1 MRTPN
6 QQTKTKFILAAIEEM
21 KRHGISDFSVRRV
34 AEICGTSPAAPYRHF
49 GDKNG
54 LIIAVFEFVN
64 ESWRERLSEVVSS
77 LDSDDPRLQL
87 IEITMAYIRF
97 MCDHPDYQTIL
108 MINDGSMSPEQ
119 LRAKAGITT
128 ATQEIIARYCE
139 SVGMSDD
146 DRIRKTY
153 AVRSFMFGAA
163 LMINSGYMPYNETT
177 LGYARSCIAREFD
190 LK

>member
-21 KRHGISDFSVRRV
+21 KSHGIADFSVRRV
-34 AEICGTSPAAPYRHF
+34 AELCGTSPAAPYRHF
-49 GDKNG
+49 GDKNE

-64 ESWRERLSEVVSS
+64 ESWRQTLGEVIAG
-77 LDSDDPRLQL
+77 LNTDDLRQQL
-87 IEITMAYIRF
+87 TEITMAHIKF

-108 MINDGSMSPEQ
+108 MINDNSMSPEQ
-119 LRAKAGITT
+119 LKAKAGITS
-128 ATQEIIARYCE
+128 ATQDIIDRYCK
-139 SVGMSDD
+139 SVNMNDD
-146 DRIRKTY
+146 DRVRKTY